1 MPKRINY
8 YLLLAVLGLIA
19 ATQLTVLL
27 GAAFGARLPA
37 DLADPGLW
45 LPGTGDHAVSVSAR
59 QFLRQVVDLRHLAM
73 VMGAGAFL
81 LCIAAACAARRF
93 LVVCEAAVDEA
104 RYVEI
109 DEPEVKISTA
119 AMAKLASSVGK
130 AAAAKVDDV
139 STPVPGAKPD
149 VARLS
154 AIVNHL
160 AHKAQHDSLTGLP
173 NRSLA
178 LDRMKQILARAERQ
192 THSFAVLFLDLN
204 GFKCLN
210 DTYGHEFGDK
220 VLRKTAERLSRS
232 VRSLD
237 TVARLGGDEFLVIID
252 QVNASSAMETARVLT
267 NIVRQPVVGIQGPV
281 SVGMSTG
288 IAVYPQH
295 GTSVKRLVTAADA
308 AMYSS
313 KQHAG
318 QPMFATHAA
327 PAASVAPPQRNF
339 GATTTT
345 TSRLLQTWEGTIRGL
360 RALNVSLLRG
370 HQKE

>member
-1 MPKRINY
+1 MPRRIDY
-8 YLLLAVLGLIA
+8 YLLLALLGLIA
-19 ATQLTVLL
+19 AAQLTLL
-27 GAAFGARLPA
+27 VYAVFAARLPA
-37 DLADPGLW
+37 DL
-45 LPGTGDHAVSVSAR
+45 
-59 QFLRQVVDLRHLAM
+59 RHLAM
-73 VMGAGAFL
+73 AIGAGAFL

-93 LVVCEAAVDEA
+93 LAACETAVDEA
-104 RYVEI
+104 RYVEL
-109 DEPEVKISTA
+109 DEPEISISTA
-119 AMAKLASSVGK
+119 AMARLASSVDK
-130 AAAAKVDDV
+130 AAAAKVADA
-139 STPVPGAKPD
+139 STLAPGTKPD
-149 VARLS
+149 VVQLS

-178 LDRMKQILARAERQ
+178 LDRMKQMLARAERQ
-192 THSFAVLFLDLN
+192 QHSFAVLFLDLD

-237 TVARLGGDEFLVIID
+237 TAARLGGDEFLVILD
-252 QVNASSAMETARVLT
+252 QVDASSAMDTAQTLT
-267 NIVRQPVVGIQGPV
+267 SIVRRPVIAVQGPV

-295 GTSVKRLVTAADA
+295 GTRVKDLVAAADA

-318 QPMFATHAA
+318 QPVLAYTA
-327 PAASVAPPQRNF
+327 PAACAAPPRQHHLE
-339 GATTTT
+339 TTTT
-345 TSRLLQTWEGTIRGL
+345 TTRLLQTWAGTIRGL
-360 RALNVSLLRG
+360 RALNASLLGERS
-370 HQKE
+370 KE

>member
-8 YLLLAVLGLIA
+8 YLLLVLLGLIA
-19 ATQLTVLL
+19 ATQLPVLL
-27 GAAFGARLPA
+27 CAVFGVRHPPE
-37 DLADPGLW
+37 LADPDLSPFGV
-45 LPGTGDHAVSVSAR
+45 HK
-59 QFLRQVVDLRHLAM
+59 FLRQVVNLRHLA
-73 VMGAGAFL
+73 VAVGSGVLL
-81 LCIAAACAARRF
+81 LCIAAACAARKF
-93 LVVCEAAVDEA
+93 LVACETAVEEA

-109 DEPEVKISTA
+109 DEPEARISTA

-130 AAAAKVDDV
+130 AAAAKAGHADRPM
-139 STPVPGAKPD
+139 TGAKAD
-149 VARLS
+149 VVQLS
-154 AIVNHL
+154 AMVGHL

-178 LDRMKQILARAERQ
+178 LDRMKQMLARAERQ
-192 THSFAVLFLDLN
+192 QHSFAVLFLDLN

-237 TVARLGGDEFLVIID
+237 TVARLGGDEFLVIMD
-252 QVNASSAMETARVLT
+252 QMDACSAMETARVLT

-288 IAVYPQH
+288 VAIYPQH
-295 GTSVKRLVTAADA
+295 GTAVRDLIGAADA

-318 QPMFATHAA
+318 EPVLADAVPVA
-327 PAASVAPPQRNF
+327 CAASPQRQF
-339 GATTTT
+339 EITTTS
-345 TSRLLQTWEGTIRGL
+345 TSRLLQTWEGTMRGL
-360 RALNVSLLRG
+360 RALNALLLG
-370 HQKE
+370 GANKQ